1 MKWDIKTKKVGS
13 VRQSYWKASKT
24 PIFKQRNDDERLAEA
39 NLTKQLVRIREKIEK
54 IGEKAKK
61 YGAKYEDVKN
71 VRKAED

>member
-1 MKWDIKTKKVGS
+1 MKWDIKTKKVSS

-24 PIFKQRNDDERLAEA
+24 PIFMQKNDDERLSEA
-39 NLTKQLVRIREKIEK
+39 NLTKQLIRIREKIEK

-61 YGAKYEDVKN
+61 YGAKYEDIKN